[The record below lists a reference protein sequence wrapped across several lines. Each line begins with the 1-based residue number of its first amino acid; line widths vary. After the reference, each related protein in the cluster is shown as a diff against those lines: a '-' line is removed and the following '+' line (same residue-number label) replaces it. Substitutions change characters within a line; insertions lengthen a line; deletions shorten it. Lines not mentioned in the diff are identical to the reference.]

1 MNTFTLKAPA
11 KLNLSLRVLSKRD
24 DGFHEI
30 DTLMVKLPGLA
41 DELDFTEA
49 DDFSFKCDDP
59 SVPGD
64 HGNLVVKAAKAFEAA
79 TGVRCKCAISLK
91 KIIPHGAGLGG
102 GSSDAAMTLL
112 GLNRLL
118 NHPLGVETLHQLAA
132 SLGSDIPF
140 FLTTGA
146 ARCTGRGEK
155 IELAPAPP
163 ALSVLLLKPSFGVET
178 PDAYKRWKQSF
189 ELPGVHYTPQ
199 QVQGISL
206 VNDLE
211 CPVFEKHRFL
221 AELKQWLLE
230 RRETAAALMS
240 GCGAPRRRGCKCFGQ
255 VRPGRTRSRPLAL
268 GRNDGRQSLG
278 HKIQASF
285 DKRRE
290 FPLGSPPRRRRRS
303 HLL

>member
-1 MNTFTLKAPA
+1 MSHFTLLAPA
-11 KLNLSLRVLSKRD
+11 KLNLSLSVLGKRD

-41 DELDFTEA
+41 DRLEFYEA
-49 DDFSFKCDDP
+49 DDFSFDCDDP

-64 HGNLVVKAAKAFEAA
+64 DGNLVVKAATAFKAAA
-79 TGVRCKCAISLK
+79 GIRWRCLISLK

-112 GLNRLL
+112 GLNRLH

-155 IELAPAPP
+155 IEPVPSPP
-163 ALSVLLLKPSFGVET
+163 ALSILLLKPSFGVAT
-178 PDAYKRWKQSF
+178 PDAYDRLKRSF
-189 ELPGVHYTPQ
+189 ELPGICYTPQ
-199 QVQGISL
+199 EVHGISL
-206 VNDLE
+206 MNDLE
-211 CPVFEKHRFL
+211 RPVFEKHRFL

-230 RRETAAALMS
+230 RRETAAAMMS
-240 GCGAPRRRGCKCFGQ
+240 GSGATIFAVLHDGADANIVAAAARAELD
-255 VRPGRTRSRPLAL
+255 PGLWHWAGFSE
-268 GRNDGRQSLG
+268 GN
-278 HKIQASF
+278 H
-285 DKRRE
+285 
-290 FPLGSPPRRRRRS
+290 
-303 HLL
+303 